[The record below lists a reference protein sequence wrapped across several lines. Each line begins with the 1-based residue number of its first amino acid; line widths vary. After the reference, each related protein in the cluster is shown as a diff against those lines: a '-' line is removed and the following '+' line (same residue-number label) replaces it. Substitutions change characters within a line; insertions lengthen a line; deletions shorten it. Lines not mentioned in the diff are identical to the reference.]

1 MIEPDD
7 PNFPVGV
14 PGDELEGHDPGTPE
28 SAFLDAVTEL
38 APNNVLPL
46 SAARKKPSSAPDG
59 ANSTTQPPSPES
71 ASASSK
77 GKGGEA
83 AGDGGKPQ
91 KKIDWGKYTRLIEN
105 FTLIYPT
112 DTAWD
117 GEKRKSVKLSNMAH
131 MFGADYVRMWKASPD
146 RKTVDEEQLVFDPT
160 EQCGED
166 AINLW
171 DGLAIEPVACEAKD
185 VEPMLALLDHLCSRC
200 DGTVTSVD
208 EVKNWVL
215 CWLALPLQKQGA
227 KMATALV
234 FHGPQGTGKNLFF
247 DVVRDMYGRYGVM
260 VGQTEIEEKYNA
272 WISAKQIVVCNEVV
286 SRQELFHN
294 KNRLKWMIDAERIPI
309 RSMHTD
315 TRWEANW
322 ANLVF
327 LSNEKMPIA
336 LEQGDRRHLVV
347 YTPVPEDGKLYDQ
360 VRAFLAAG
368 GAAKWMHY
376 LLNYPLDGF
385 HEHTKPLMTQAKQDL
400 IELSMDPGE
409 RFMLDWMGGYL
420 HLPRTVCSAEQ
431 LYRAFR
437 RWGEN
442 TGERW
447 APNQAQFT
455 STVRKWSDERVEKD
469 ANGKKLDPVLT
480 YKVINLVDA
489 MSSRKSVRCWIPRGC
504 GPLNGVSEGEWAGS
518 AVDAFDVALSRFL
531 RTREGG
537 SGSDDGTGSPVP
549 SPGKKAGGDK

>member
-1 MIEPDD
+1 VIEPDD
-7 PNFPVGV
+7 PALPPDDHDGEPVNSAEV
-14 PGDELEGHDPGTPE
+14 TPE
-28 SAFLDAVTEL
+28 SAFLASE
-38 APNNVLPL
+38 PSEPPSNVLPL
-46 SAARKKPSSAPDG
+46 DAAKKRRSKA
-59 ANSTTQPPSPES
+59 STDPKSEHAPPSPDS
-71 ASASSK
+71 ASAPSK

-83 AGDGGKPQ
+83 AGDGGKP
-91 KKIDWGKYTRLIEN
+91 KKKVDWGKYTRLIEN

-117 GEKRKSVKLSNMAH
+117 GEKRKIVKLANMAH
-131 MFGADYVRMWKASPD
+131 MYGADYVRMWKASPD
-146 RKTVDEEQLVFDPT
+146 RKSIDEEQLVFDPT
-160 EQCGED
+160 EQCGKD

-171 DGLAIEPVACEAKD
+171 DGLGIEPVACSSSD

-200 DGTVTSVD
+200 DGAVTSVD

-215 CWLALPLQKQGA
+215 SWLALPLQKQGA

-247 DVVRDMYGRYGVM
+247 DAVRDMYGRYGVM

-272 WISAKQIVVCNEVV
+272 WVSAKQLVVCNEVV

-315 TRWEANW
+315 TRWEQNW

-347 YTPVPEDGKLYDQ
+347 YTPVPEDAGLYDR
-360 VRAFLAAG
+360 VRAFLVAG

-376 LLNYPLDGF
+376 LLSYPLDGF

-400 IELSMDPGE
+400 IELSMEPGE
-409 RFMLDWMGGYL
+409 RFMLDWMNGYL
-420 HLPRTVCSAEQ
+420 HLPKTVCSAEQ

-455 STVRKWSDERVEKD
+455 STVKKWSDEKIEKD
-469 ANGKKLDPVLT
+469 SEGRRLDPVLT
-480 YKVINLVDA
+480 YKVINTVDA
-489 MSSRKSVRCWIPRGC
+489 TSSRKAVRCWIPRGC
-504 GPLNGVSEGEWAGS
+504 GPRNGVSEGEWAGS
-518 AVDAFDVALSRFL
+518 AVDTFDAALSRFL

-537 SGSDDGTGSPVP
+537 SGSDEPVSPAP
-549 SPGKKAGGDK
+549 SSGRKAGGER

>member
-1 MIEPDD
+1 MTETRDSNHP
-7 PNFPVGV
+7 PEE
-14 PGDELEGHDPGTPE
+14 PGDEHTGDHSEGPE
-28 SAFLDAVTEL
+28 TAFLASGVDE
-38 APNNVLPL
+38 PPSNVLPL
-46 SAARKKPSSAPDG
+46 NAGRKVRSSASDG
-59 ANSTTQPPSPES
+59 TDSAPPPPSPDS
-71 ASASSK
+71 ASATSK

-83 AGDGGKPQ
+83 PAAGGRP
-91 KKIDWGKYTRLIEN
+91 KKKVDWGKYTQLIEN

-117 GEKRKSVKLSNMAH
+117 GAKRKIVKLSNMAH
-131 MFGADYVRMWKASPD
+131 MYGADYVRMWKASPD
-146 RKTVDEEQLVFDPT
+146 RKSIDEEQLVFDPT
-160 EQCGED
+160 ERCGD
-166 AINLW
+166 DCINLW
-171 DGLAIEPVACEAKD
+171 AGLGIEPVACEARE

-200 DGTVTSVD
+200 DSSVISVD

-247 DVVRDMYGRYGVM
+247 DAVRDMYGRYGVM

-272 WISAKQIVVCNEVV
+272 WVSAKQLVVCNEVV

-309 RSMHTD
+309 RAMSTD

-336 LEQGDRRHLVV
+336 LEERDRRHLVV
-347 YTPVPEDGKLYDQ
+347 YTPVPEEGELYDK

-376 LLNYPLDGF
+376 LLNYPLGGF
-385 HEHTKPLMTQAKQDL
+385 HEHTKPLMTEAKQDL
-400 IELSMDPGE
+400 IELSMEPGE
-409 RFMLDWMGGYL
+409 RFMLDWMNGYL
-420 HLPRTVCSAEQ
+420 HLPKTVCSTEQ

-437 RWGEN
+437 RWVEN

-455 STVRKWSDERVEKD
+455 STVKKWALEKVERD
-469 ANGKKLDPVLT
+469 SNGMKLEPALT
-480 YKVINLVDA
+480 YKIVNLVDA
-489 MSSRKSVRCWIPRGC
+489 SSSRKSVRCWIPRGC

-518 AVDAFDVALSRFL
+518 AVDAFDLALSRFL
-531 RTREGG
+531 RSREGG
-537 SGSDDGTGSPVP
+537 SGSDEPSSSPAP
-549 SPGKKAGGDK
+549 SSSKRAGGEK